1 MPWNA
6 EESLSRPELAKLQS
20 QRLQKVCERVYARVP
35 FYKKKFDEKGI
46 KPSDIRD
53 IQDIVKLPFTK
64 KADLRDNYP
73 YGLFAE
79 PLDKIVRIHASSGTT
94 GKPTVVAYNRND
106 ISLWAD
112 VMARTFTCAG
122 VTSKDVVQN
131 AYGYGLF
138 TGGLGA
144 HYGAERVGAAVIPIS
159 GGNTQKQIMLLQDFG
174 STAICCTPSFALY
187 IYDVAC
193 EMKINL
199 DTIKLR
205 VGLFGAEPWTDE
217 MRREIEERLRI
228 KAIDIYGL
236 SEIIGP
242 GVSSECIEAQSGLH
256 LNEDHFYPEII
267 NPETGEPLPYGQ
279 EGELVITSMSREAMP
294 LIRYRTGDITSL
306 NPEKC
311 VCGRTLV
318 RMRRVR
324 GRADDM
330 LIIRGVNV
338 FPSQVESVLLRSEE
352 IAPHYIIEVNRKGRM
367 DVMNVRVEVTPSVM
381 EKLAAKVLSTDLKS
395 FVQEEEDLI
404 QIKRE
409 IQKNVKDIIGV
420 NTEVTLGAAQYDPAE
435 RRQGQ
440 ARDRQQTEMT
450 RKHPYSHRRNLF
462 CHPER
467 SEGS

>member
-6 EESLSRPELAKLQS
+6 EETLSRPELTKLQGE
-20 QRLQKVCERVYARVP
+20 RLQKVCERVYARVP
-35 FYKKKFDEKGI
+35 FYKKKFDEKGV
-46 KPSDIRD
+46 KPSGVKGVADIT
-53 IQDIVKLPFTK
+53 KLPFTRK
-64 KADLRDNYP
+64 SDLRDNYP

-79 PLDKIVRIHASSGTT
+79 SLDTIVRIHASSGTT

-106 ISLWAD
+106 INLWAE

-122 VTSKDVVQN
+122 TTSKDVVQN

-144 HYGAERVGAAVIPIS
+144 HYGAERVGASVIPIS

-174 STAICCTPSFALY
+174 STVITCTPSFALY

-193 EMKINL
+193 DMKINL

-205 VGLFGAEPWTDE
+205 VGLFGAEPWTEE
-217 MRREIEERLRI
+217 MRHEIEERLRI

-242 GVSSECIEAQSGLH
+242 GVSSECIEAQDGLH

-267 NPETGEPLPYGQ
+267 NPETGEQLAYGQ

-311 VCGRTLV
+311 KCGRTLV

-352 IAPHYIIEVNRKGRM
+352 VAPHYVIDVNRRGRL
-367 DVMNVRVEVTPSVM
+367 DEMNVNVEVTPKFM
-381 EKLAAKVLSTDLKS
+381 EEMATKVLSTDLKQ
-395 FVQEEEDLI
+395 FAQEEEELI
-404 QIKRE
+404 RLKHE

-420 NTEVTLGAAQYDPAE
+420 NTDVTLRPPNTIQ
-435 RRQGQ
+435 
-440 ARDRQQTEMT
+440 
-450 RKHPYSHRRNLF
+450 
-462 CHPER
+462 R
-467 SEGS
+467 SEGKAKRVIDNRPK

>member
-1 MPWNA
+1 MAWNA
-6 EESLSRPELAKLQS
+6 EETLSRQELSKLQS
-20 QRLQKVCERVYARVP
+20 ERLQKVCERVYARVP
-35 FYKKKFDEKGI
+35 FYKKKFDEKGV
-46 KPSDIRD
+46 KPSDIKN
-53 IQDIVKLPFTK
+53 IQDVAKLPFTK

-79 PLDKIVRIHASSGTT
+79 SLENIVRIHASSGTT

-106 ISLWAD
+106 INLWAD

-122 VTSKDVVQN
+122 VTSRDVVQN

-144 HYGAERVGAAVIPIS
+144 HYGAERVGASVIPIS
-159 GGNTQKQIMLLQDFG
+159 GGNTQKQILLLQDFG

-205 VGLFGAEPWTDE
+205 VGLFGAEPWTEE
-217 MRREIEERLRI
+217 MRGEVQERLRI

-242 GVSSECIEAQSGLH
+242 GVSSECIEAQDGLH
-256 LNEDHFYPEII
+256 INEDHFYPEII
-267 NPETGEPLPYGQ
+267 NPETGEQLPYGQ

-294 LIRYRTGDITSL
+294 LVRYRTGDITSL

-311 VCGRTLV
+311 KCGRTLV

-352 IAPHYIIEVNRKGRM
+352 VAPHYVIEVKRSGRL
-367 DVMNVRVEVTPSVM
+367 DEMNVNVEVTPKFM
-381 EKLAAKVLSTDLKS
+381 EEMATKVLSTDLKA
-395 FVQEEEDLI
+395 FVQEEEELVRL
-404 QIKRE
+404 KHE

-420 NTEVTLGAAQYDPAE
+420 NTEVTLRPPNSIQ
-435 RRQGQ
+435 
-440 ARDRQQTEMT
+440 
-450 RKHPYSHRRNLF
+450 
-462 CHPER
+462 R
-467 SEGS
+467 SEGKAKRVIDNRPK

>member
-1 MPWNA
+1 M
-6 EESLSRPELAKLQS
+6 
-20 QRLQKVCERVYARVP
+20 
-35 FYKKKFDEKGI
+35 
-46 KPSDIRD
+46 
-53 IQDIVKLPFTK
+53 
-64 KADLRDNYP
+64 
-73 YGLFAE
+73 
-79 PLDKIVRIHASSGTT
+79 RIHASSGTT

-106 ISLWAD
+106 INLWAD

-122 VTSKDVVQN
+122 VTNKDVVQN

-144 HYGAERVGAAVIPIS
+144 HYGAERVGASVIPIS

-174 STAICCTPSFALY
+174 STAICSTPSFALY

-193 EMKINL
+193 EMKINF

-205 VGLFGAEPWTDE
+205 VGLFGAEPWTEE

-236 SEIIGP
+236 SEVIGP

-267 NPETGEPLPYGQ
+267 NPETGEQLPFGG

-306 NPEKC
+306 NPEQC
-311 VCGRTLV
+311 SCGRTLV
-318 RMRRVR
+318 RMKRVR

-352 IAPHYIIEVNRKGRM
+352 VAPHYVIEVNRKGRL
-367 DVMNVRVEVTPSVM
+367 DEMNVLVEVTPKFM
-381 EKLAAKVLSTDLKS
+381 EAMASKVLSTDLKA
-395 FVQEEEDLI
+395 FVQEEEELI
-404 QIKRE
+404 HLKRE
-409 IQKNVKDIIGV
+409 IQKNIKDIIGV
-420 NTEVTLGAAQYDPAE
+420 NTEVTLRPPNTVQ
-435 RRQGQ
+435 
-440 ARDRQQTEMT
+440 
-450 RKHPYSHRRNLF
+450 
-462 CHPER
+462 R
-467 SEGS
+467 SEGKAKRVHDNRPK

>member
-6 EESLSRPELAKLQS
+6 EETLSRPEMTKLQS
-20 QRLQKVCERVYARVP
+20 ERLQKVCERVYSRVP
-35 FYKKKFDEKGI
+35 FYQKKFAEKGI
-46 KPSDIRD
+46 KPSDIKNV
-53 IQDIVKLPFTK
+53 QDIVKLPFTK

-79 PLDKIVRIHASSGTT
+79 PLDEIVRIHASSGTT

-106 ISLWAD
+106 INLWAE

-122 VTSKDVVQN
+122 TTKKDVVQN

-159 GGNTQKQIMLLQDFG
+159 GGNTQKQILLLQDFG
-174 STAICCTPSFALY
+174 STVLTCTPSFALY

-193 EMKINL
+193 EMKISL

-205 VGLFGAEPWTDE
+205 VGLFGAEPWTEE
-217 MRREIEERLRI
+217 MRHEIEERLRI
-228 KAIDIYGL
+228 KAVDIYGL

-242 GVSSECIEAQSGLH
+242 GVSSECVEAQSGLH

-267 NPETGEPLPYGQ
+267 NPATGEQLPYGQ

-311 VCGRTLV
+311 ICGRTTV

-352 IAPHYIIEVNRKGRM
+352 VAPHYIIEVNRKGRM
-367 DVMNVRVEVTPSVM
+367 DEMNVLVEVTPKFM
-381 EKLAAKVLSTDLKS
+381 EKMASKVLSTDLKD
-395 FVQEEEDLI
+395 FVQEEEELI
-404 QIKRE
+404 HLKRE

-420 NTEVTLGAAQYDPAE
+420 NTDITLRPPNTIQ
-435 RRQGQ
+435 
-440 ARDRQQTEMT
+440 
-450 RKHPYSHRRNLF
+450 
-462 CHPER
+462 R
-467 SEGS
+467 SEGKAKRVIDNRPK

>member
-6 EESLSRPELAKLQS
+6 EESLSRPEMTKLQS
-20 QRLQKVCERVYARVP
+20 ERLQKVCERVYSRVP
-35 FYKKKFDEKGI
+35 FYQKKFDAMGI
-46 KPSDIRD
+46 KPSDIKNV
-53 IQDIVKLPFTK
+53 QDIVKLPFTK
-64 KADLRDNYP
+64 KSDLRDNYP

-79 PLDKIVRIHASSGTT
+79 PLDEIVRIHASSGTT

-106 ISLWAD
+106 INLWAE

-122 VTSKDVVQN
+122 TTKKDVVQN

-159 GGNTQKQIMLLQDFG
+159 GGNTQKQILLLQDFG
-174 STAICCTPSFALY
+174 STVITCTPSFALY

-193 EMKINL
+193 EMKISL

-205 VGLFGAEPWTDE
+205 VGLFGAEPWTEE
-217 MRREIEERLRI
+217 MRHEIEERLRI

-242 GVSSECIEAQSGLH
+242 GVSSECVEAQSGLH

-267 NPETGEPLPYGQ
+267 NPQTGEQLPYGQ

-311 VCGRTLV
+311 ICGRTTV

-352 IAPHYIIEVNRKGRM
+352 VAPHYVIEVNRKGRM
-367 DVMNVRVEVTPSVM
+367 DEMNVFVEVTPKFM
-381 EKLAAKVLSTDLKS
+381 EKMATKVLSTDLKD
-395 FVQEEEDLI
+395 FVQEEEELVHL
-404 QIKRE
+404 KRE

-420 NTEVTLGAAQYDPAE
+420 NTDITLRPPNTIQ
-435 RRQGQ
+435 
-440 ARDRQQTEMT
+440 
-450 RKHPYSHRRNLF
+450 
-462 CHPER
+462 R
-467 SEGS
+467 SEGKAKRVIDNRPK

>member
-1 MPWNA
+1 MHWNK
-6 EESLSRPELAKLQS
+6 EESLTRPELAKLQGE
-20 QRLQKVCERVYARVP
+20 RLAKACERVYARVP
-35 FYKKKFDEKGI
+35 FYKKAFDEKGI
-46 KPSDIRD
+46 KPGDIKSIND
-53 IQDIVKLPFTK
+53 VVKLPFTK

-79 PLDKIVRIHASSGTT
+79 PFENIVRIHASSGTT

-106 ISLWAD
+106 INLWAD
-112 VMARTFTCAG
+112 VMARTFTAAG
-122 VTSKDVVQN
+122 TTSKDIVQN

-159 GGNTQKQIMLLQDFG
+159 GGNTQKQIMLMLDFG
-174 STAICCTPSFALY
+174 STVLCSTPSFALY

-193 EMKINL
+193 EMKVGFEN
-199 DTIKLR
+199 IKLR
-205 VGLFGAEPWTDE
+205 VGLFGAEPWTEE
-217 MRREIEERLRI
+217 MRREVEERLRI

-256 LNEDHFYPEII
+256 INEDHFYPEII
-267 NPETGEPLPYGQ
+267 NPLTGEQLPFGQ

-294 LIRYRTGDITSL
+294 LIRYRTGDITTL

-338 FPSQVESVLLRSEE
+338 FPSQVESVLLRTKD
-352 IAPHYIIEVNRKGRM
+352 IAPHYVIEVNRKGRM
-367 DVMNVRVEVTPSVM
+367 DEMNVRVEVTGNFM
-381 EKLAAKVLSTDLKS
+381 EQMAAKVLTTDLKS
-395 FVQEEEDLI
+395 FAQEEEDLI
-404 QIKRE
+404 KVKRD

-420 NTEVTLGAAQYDPAE
+420 NTEVTLVPPGSIQ
-435 RRQGQ
+435 
-440 ARDRQQTEMT
+440 
-450 RKHPYSHRRNLF
+450 
-462 CHPER
+462 R
-467 SEGS
+467 SEGKAKRVIDNRPK

>member
-1 MPWNA
+1 MHWNK
-6 EESLSRPELAKLQS
+6 EESLTRPELSKLQGE
-20 QRLQKVCERVYARVP
+20 RLAKACERVYTRVP
-35 FYKKKFDEKGI
+35 FYKKAFEDKGVKPADI
-46 KPSDIRD
+46 KG

-64 KADLRDNYP
+64 KSDLRDNYP

-79 PLDKIVRIHASSGTT
+79 PLENIVRIHASSGTT

-106 ISLWAD
+106 INLWAD
-112 VMARTFTCAG
+112 VMARTFTAAG
-122 VTSKDVVQN
+122 ATSKDIVQN

-159 GGNTQKQIMLLQDFG
+159 GGNTQKQIMLMLDFG
-174 STAICCTPSFALY
+174 STVLCSTPSFALY

-193 EMKINL
+193 EMKVNFEN
-199 DTIKLR
+199 IKLR
-205 VGLFGAEPWTDE
+205 VGLFGAEPWTEE
-217 MRREIEERLRI
+217 MRKEVEERLRI

-242 GVSSECIEAQSGLH
+242 GVSAECIEAQSGLH
-256 LNEDHFYPEII
+256 INEDHFYPEVI
-267 NPETGEPLPYGQ
+267 NPATGEQLPYGQ

-294 LIRYRTGDITSL
+294 LIRYRTGDITTL

-338 FPSQVESVLLRSEE
+338 FPSQVESVLLRTKD
-352 IAPHYIIEVNRKGRM
+352 IAPHYVIEVNRKGRM
-367 DVMNVRVEVTPSVM
+367 DEMNVRVEVTAGFM
-381 EKLAAKVLSTDLKS
+381 EHMAAQVLTTDLKS
-395 FVQEEEDLI
+395 FAQEEEDLI
-404 QIKRE
+404 KVKRD

-420 NTEVTLGAAQYDPAE
+420 NTEVTLVPPGSIQ
-435 RRQGQ
+435 
-440 ARDRQQTEMT
+440 
-450 RKHPYSHRRNLF
+450 
-462 CHPER
+462 R
-467 SEGS
+467 SEGKAKRVIDNRPK

>member
-1 MPWNA
+1 MAWNA
-6 EESLSRPELAKLQS
+6 EETLSRQELSKLQGE
-20 QRLQKVCERVYARVP
+20 RLQKACERVYARVP
-35 FYKKKFDEKGI
+35 FYTRKFNETGI
-46 KPSDIRD
+46 KPADVKG
-53 IQDIVKLPFTK
+53 IQDIVKLPFTR

-79 PLDKIVRIHASSGTT
+79 PLENIVRIHASSGTT

-106 ISLWAD
+106 INLWAD

-122 VTSKDVVQN
+122 VTNKDVVQN

-159 GGNTQKQIMLLQDFG
+159 GGNTQKQILLLQDFG
-174 STAICCTPSFALY
+174 STAITCTPSFALY
-187 IYDVAC
+187 IYDVIC

-199 DTIKLR
+199 DSIKLK
-205 VGLFGAEPWTDE
+205 VGLFGAEPWTEE
-217 MRREIEERLRI
+217 MRREVQERLRI

-242 GVSSECIEAQSGLH
+242 GVSSECIEAQDGLH
-256 LNEDHFYPEII
+256 MNEDHFYPEII
-267 NPETGEPLPYGQ
+267 NPETGEQLPYGR

-306 NPEKC
+306 NAEKC
-311 VCGRTLV
+311 KCGRTLV
-318 RMRRVR
+318 RMKRVR

-352 IAPHYIIEVNRKGRM
+352 VAPHYIIEVNRRGRM
-367 DVMNVRVEVTPSVM
+367 DELNVNVEVSPKFM
-381 EKLAAKVLSTDLKS
+381 EEMATKVLSTDLKA
-395 FVQEEEDLI
+395 FAQEEEALI
-404 QIKRE
+404 RLKQE

-420 NTEVTLGAAQYDPAE
+420 TTEVTLRPPNSIQ
-435 RRQGQ
+435 
-440 ARDRQQTEMT
+440 
-450 RKHPYSHRRNLF
+450 
-462 CHPER
+462 R
-467 SEGS
+467 SEGKAKRVIDNRPK

>member
-6 EESLSRPELAKLQS
+6 EETLSRPELTKLQGE
-20 QRLQKVCERVYARVP
+20 RLQKVCERVYARVP
-35 FYKKKFDEKGI
+35 FYKKKFDEKGV
-46 KPSDIRD
+46 KPSGIKGVADIT
-53 IQDIVKLPFTK
+53 KLPFTRK
-64 KADLRDNYP
+64 SDLRDNYP

-79 PLDKIVRIHASSGTT
+79 SLDTIVRIHASSGTT

-106 ISLWAD
+106 INLWAE

-122 VTSKDVVQN
+122 TTSKDVVQN

-144 HYGAERVGAAVIPIS
+144 HYGAERVGASVIPIS

-174 STAICCTPSFALY
+174 STVITCTPSFALY

-193 EMKINL
+193 DMKINL

-205 VGLFGAEPWTDE
+205 VGLFGAEPWTEE
-217 MRREIEERLRI
+217 MRHEIEERLRI

-242 GVSSECIEAQSGLH
+242 GVSSECIEAQDGLH

-267 NPETGEPLPYGQ
+267 NPETGEQLAYGQ

-311 VCGRTLV
+311 KCGRTLV

-352 IAPHYIIEVNRKGRM
+352 VAPHYVIEVNRRGRL
-367 DVMNVRVEVTPSVM
+367 DEMNVNVEVTPKFM
-381 EKLAAKVLSTDLKS
+381 EEMATKVLSTDLKQ
-395 FVQEEEDLI
+395 FAQEEEELI
-404 QIKRE
+404 RLKHE

-420 NTEVTLGAAQYDPAE
+420 NTDVTLRPPNTIQ
-435 RRQGQ
+435 
-440 ARDRQQTEMT
+440 
-450 RKHPYSHRRNLF
+450 
-462 CHPER
+462 R
-467 SEGS
+467 SEGKAKRVIDNRPK

>member
-1 MPWNA
+1 MHWNP
-6 EESLSRPELAKLQS
+6 EESFSRQEMTALQS
-20 QRLQKVCERVYARVP
+20 ERLKKVCERVYDRVP
-35 FYKKKFDEKGI
+35 FYKKAFGMQGV
-46 KPSDIRD
+46 KPSDIKSV
-53 IQDIVKLPFTK
+53 QDIVKLPFTRK
-64 KADLRDNYP
+64 SDLRDNYP

-79 PLDKIVRIHASSGTT
+79 PLENIVRIHASSGTT

-106 ISLWAD
+106 ISLWAQ

-122 VTSKDVVQN
+122 ATKKDVVQN

-144 HYGAERVGAAVIPIS
+144 HYGAELVGAAVIPMS
-159 GGNTQKQIMLLQDFG
+159 GGNTQKQIMIMQDFG
-174 STAICCTPSFALY
+174 STVLCCTPSFALY
-187 IYDVAC
+187 LYDVAC
-193 EMKINL
+193 DMKINL

-242 GVSSECIEAQSGLH
+242 GVSSECVEAQQGLH
-256 LNEDHFYPEII
+256 INEDHFYPEII
-267 NPETGEPLPYGQ
+267 DPQTGEQLPYGQ

-311 VCGRTLV
+311 VCGRNTV

-338 FPSQVESVLLRSEE
+338 FPSQVESVLLRSKEV
-352 IAPHYIIEVNRKGRM
+352 APHYVIEVSRKGRL
-367 DVMNVRVEVTPSVM
+367 DDMNVRVEVTPEIM
-381 EKLAAKVLSTDLKS
+381 EKMAAKVLTTDLKA
-395 FVQEEEDLI
+395 FAQEEEELLK
-404 QIKRE
+404 IKRE
-409 IQKNVKDIIGV
+409 IQKNIKDIIGV
-420 NTEVTLGAAQYDPAE
+420 NTDITLMPPSSIQ
-435 RRQGQ
+435 
-440 ARDRQQTEMT
+440 
-450 RKHPYSHRRNLF
+450 
-462 CHPER
+462 R
-467 SEGS
+467 SEGKAKRVIDNRPK

>member
-1 MPWNA
+1 
-6 EESLSRPELAKLQS
+6 
-20 QRLQKVCERVYARVP
+20 
-35 FYKKKFDEKGI
+35 
-46 KPSDIRD
+46 
-53 IQDIVKLPFTK
+53 
-64 KADLRDNYP
+64 
-73 YGLFAE
+73 
-79 PLDKIVRIHASSGTT
+79 
-94 GKPTVVAYNRND
+94 
-106 ISLWAD
+106 
-112 VMARTFTCAG
+112 MARTFTCAG
-122 VTSKDVVQN
+122 ATSKDVVQN

-144 HYGAERVGAAVIPIS
+144 HYGAERVGASVIPIS

-174 STAICCTPSFALY
+174 TTVICSTPSFALY

-193 EMKINL
+193 DMKINL

-242 GVSSECIEAQSGLH
+242 GVSSECVEAQDGLH

-267 NPETGEPLPYGQ
+267 NPATGEQLPYGQ

-294 LIRYRTGDITSL
+294 LIRYRTGDITGL

-311 VCGRTLV
+311 KCGRTLV
-318 RMRRVR
+318 RMKRVR

-352 IAPHYIIEVNRKGRM
+352 VAPHYVIEVSRKGRL
-367 DVMNVRVEVTPSVM
+367 DEMNVHVEVTPKFM
-381 EKLAAKVLSTDLKS
+381 EDMAQKVLSTDLKA
-395 FVQEEEDLI
+395 FAQEEEELI
-404 QIKRE
+404 HLKRE
-409 IQKNVKDIIGV
+409 IQKNIKDIIGV
-420 NTEVTLGAAQYDPAE
+420 NTEVTLRPPNAIQ
-435 RRQGQ
+435 
-440 ARDRQQTEMT
+440 
-450 RKHPYSHRRNLF
+450 
-462 CHPER
+462 R
-467 SEGS
+467 SEGKAKRVIDNRPK

>member
-6 EESLSRPELAKLQS
+6 EETFSRPELAKLQS
-20 QRLQKVCERVYARVP
+20 ERLQNVCERVFARVP
-35 FYKKKFDEKGI
+35 FYKKKFDEKGV
-46 KPSDIRD
+46 KPSDIKSV
-53 IQDIVKLPFTK
+53 QDVVKLPFTR
-64 KADLRDNYP
+64 KADLRENYP

-79 PLDKIVRIHASSGTT
+79 SLENIVRIHASSGTT

-106 ISLWAD
+106 INLWAE

-122 VTSKDVVQN
+122 TTNKDVVQN

-144 HYGAERVGAAVIPIS
+144 HYGAERVGASVIPIS

-174 STAICCTPSFALY
+174 STVITCTPSFALY

-205 VGLFGAEPWTDE
+205 VGLFGAEPWTEE

-242 GVSSECIEAQSGLH
+242 GVSSECVEAQDGLH

-267 NPETGEPLPYGQ
+267 NPETGEQLPYGR

-311 VCGRTLV
+311 KCGRTLV

-352 IAPHYIIEVNRKGRM
+352 VAPHYVIEVNRKGRL
-367 DVMNVRVEVTPSVM
+367 DEMNVNVEVTPKFM
-381 EKLAAKVLSTDLKS
+381 EEMATKVLSTDLKQ
-395 FVQEEEDLI
+395 FAQEEEELI
-404 QIKRE
+404 RLKHE
-409 IQKNVKDIIGV
+409 IQKNIKDIIGV
-420 NTEVTLGAAQYDPAE
+420 NTDVTLRPPNTIQ
-435 RRQGQ
+435 
-440 ARDRQQTEMT
+440 
-450 RKHPYSHRRNLF
+450 
-462 CHPER
+462 R
-467 SEGS
+467 SEGKAKRVIDNRPK

>member
-1 MPWNA
+1 MAWNA
-6 EESLSRPELAKLQS
+6 EETLSRQELSNLQGE
-20 QRLQKVCERVYARVP
+20 RLQKVCERVYARVP
-35 FYKKKFDEKGI
+35 FYTTKFNAKGI
-46 KPSDIRD
+46 KPADIKG
-53 IQDIVKLPFTK
+53 IHDIVKLPFTR

-79 PLDKIVRIHASSGTT
+79 PLDNIVRIHASSGTT

-106 ISLWAD
+106 INLWAD

-159 GGNTQKQIMLLQDFG
+159 GGNTQKQILLLQDFG
-174 STAICCTPSFALY
+174 STAITCTPSFALY
-187 IYDVAC
+187 IYDVIC

-199 DTIKLR
+199 DSIKLK
-205 VGLFGAEPWTDE
+205 VGLFGAEPWTEE
-217 MRREIEERLRI
+217 MRREVQERLRI

-242 GVSSECIEAQSGLH
+242 GVSSECIEAQDGLH
-256 LNEDHFYPEII
+256 MNEDHFYPEII
-267 NPETGEPLPYGQ
+267 NPETGEQLPYGQ

-311 VCGRTLV
+311 KCGRTLV
-318 RMRRVR
+318 RMKRVR

-352 IAPHYIIEVNRKGRM
+352 VAPHYIIEVNRRGRM
-367 DVMNVRVEVTPSVM
+367 DELNVNVEVSPKFM
-381 EKLAAKVLSTDLKS
+381 EEMATKVLSTDLKA
-395 FVQEEEDLI
+395 FAQEEEALI
-404 QIKRE
+404 RLKQE

-420 NTEVTLGAAQYDPAE
+420 TTEVTLRPPNSIQ
-435 RRQGQ
+435 
-440 ARDRQQTEMT
+440 
-450 RKHPYSHRRNLF
+450 
-462 CHPER
+462 R
-467 SEGS
+467 SEGKAKRVIDNRPK